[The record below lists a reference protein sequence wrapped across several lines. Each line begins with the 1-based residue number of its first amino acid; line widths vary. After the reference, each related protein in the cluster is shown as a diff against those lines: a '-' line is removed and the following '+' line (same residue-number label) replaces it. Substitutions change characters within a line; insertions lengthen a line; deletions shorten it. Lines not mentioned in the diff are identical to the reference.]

1 MACLIFLLSDSSKS
15 ILTNPLLSG
24 LSETQITEIFSSV
37 GRVVCFRIVFDRD
50 TGRSKGYGFAEYI
63 DAETA
68 ASAVRNLDN
77 YEIMG
82 RKLRVDY
89 SSQGYVGKELGFSKE
104 GLFPQLVYGKDDH
117 LPKNDLNYSSERA
130 AAIAFSDGGY
140 LNVVNGSES
149 GHSSHS
155 SHITRY
161 DIPTQGTPK
170 GMTAMNTYPNHTNP
184 NSVNSNHADP
194 NPVNTTNINETSSL
208 LPNLPL
214 GTDNHPGLTSPD
226 SISKTLSVV
235 PVSQLLRI
243 LIQMKDLAVSDP
255 ARATELLRQ
264 APQLSYAIFQAFIM
278 MNLVEPTVLA
288 QLLDPNNTASM
299 YNQTQIS
306 MSAHL
311 LQHQSASVN
320 MGAHSQKIPHQTAPI
335 PTRPPPAVQTQQL
348 PSFYGYPTARGT
360 HAHPVPYGGHSGQ
373 ELFPNQPVHQQ
384 QQQTRMQAAIEPDKA
399 VLLQRVMVLS
409 PEEIGRLPAEQ
420 QQQVLLLKHRL
431 MTGGMGAANL
441 QTGY

>member
-1 MACLIFLLSDSSKS
+1 M
-15 ILTNPLLSG
+15 
-24 LSETQITEIFSSV
+24 
-37 GRVVCFRIVFDRD
+37 FDRD

-89 SSQGYVGKELGFSKE
+89 SSQGYVGKELGVSKE

-117 LPKNDLNYSSERA
+117 LPKNDLSYSGERA
-130 AAIAFSDGGY
+130 AVIAFGEGGY

-161 DIPTQGTPK
+161 DIPAQGTGPLKGVLK
-170 GMTAMNTYPNHTNP
+170 GMIPPNPYPNHTGPHHINQ
-184 NSVNSNHADP
+184 NHINP
-194 NPVNTTNINETSSL
+194 NPVNSSHANSNPGNATNPNETSSL
-208 LPNLPL
+208 LPNLPT

-226 SISKTLSVV
+226 SISKTLAVV

-243 LIQMKDLAVSDP
+243 LIQMKDLAVANP

-264 APQLSYAIFQAFIM
+264 APQLSYAIFQALIM

-311 LQHQSASVN
+311 SQHQPASVII
-320 MGAHSQKIPHQTAPI
+320 GAHPQKIPHQTAPI
-335 PTRPPPAVQTQQL
+335 PTHSPPVTVQTQQL
-348 PSFYGYPTARGT
+348 PPFYGYPAAQSVHTNSL
-360 HAHPVPYGGHSGQ
+360 PYGGHGGQ
-373 ELFPNQPVHQQ
+373 EMFPTQSVHHHQQ
-384 QQQTRMQAAIEPDKA
+384 QQQTRMQTVIEPDKA

-431 MTGGMGAANL
+431 MTEGIGAASL

>member
-1 MACLIFLLSDSSKS
+1 M
-15 ILTNPLLSG
+15 
-24 LSETQITEIFSSV
+24 
-37 GRVVCFRIVFDRD
+37 FDRE

-104 GLFPQLVYGKDDH
+104 GLFPQLTYGKDGH
-117 LPKNDLNYSSERA
+117 PPKPDLNYNDERA
-130 AAIAFSDGGY
+130 TTVAFVDGGY

-149 GHSSHS
+149 GHNG
-155 SHITRY
+155 HITRY
-161 DIPTQGTPK
+161 DISTQGAGPAQGVLK
-170 GMTAMNTYPNHTNP
+170 GMNPYPNHTNP
-184 NSVNSNHADP
+184 NPGNPNLVNPSHANSNPA
-194 NPVNTTNINETSSL
+194 NATNSNETSSL
-208 LPNLPL
+208 LPSLPP

-226 SISKTLSVV
+226 SISKTLAVV

-243 LIQMKDLAVSDP
+243 LIQMKELVVVDP
-255 ARATELLRQ
+255 TKATELLRQ
-264 APQLSYAIFQAFIM
+264 APQLSYALFQSLIM
-278 MNLVEPTVLA
+278 MNLVEPSVLA

-306 MSAHL
+306 MSAHFPQNI
-311 LQHQSASVN
+311 QHQPASIN
-320 MGAHSQKIPHQTAPI
+320 PTTIGAHSQNILHQTAPS
-335 PTRPPPAVQTQQL
+335 PTHTSPSAVQTQQL
-348 PSFYGYPTARGT
+348 PPFYSYPAPALSRSV
-360 HAHPVPYGGHSGQ
+360 HVHPSPYGGNGVQ
-373 ELFPNQPVHQQ
+373 EMFPTQPVHQQ
-384 QQQTRMQAAIEPDKA
+384 QQQTRVQAAIEQDKTA
-399 VLLQRVMVLS
+399 LLQRVMVLS

-420 QQQVLLLKHRL
+420 QQQILLLKHRL
-431 MTGGMGAANL
+431 MTEGIGAASL

>member
-1 MACLIFLLSDSSKS
+1 
-15 ILTNPLLSG
+15 
-24 LSETQITEIFSSV
+24 
-37 GRVVCFRIVFDRD
+37 
-50 TGRSKGYGFAEYI
+50 
-63 DAETA
+63 
-68 ASAVRNLDN
+68 
-77 YEIMG
+77 MG

-117 LPKNDLNYSSERA
+117 LLKTDLSYSSERA
-130 AAIAFSDGGY
+130 AAIPFGDGGY

-149 GHSSHS
+149 GHSNHS

-161 DIPTQGTPK
+161 DIPTQGAGPK
-170 GMTAMNTYPNHTNP
+170 GMTTMNTYPNHTGLNHTGLNHTNP
-184 NSVNSNHADP
+184 NSVNSNHANP
-194 NPVNTTNINETSSL
+194 NPANTTNINETSSL
-208 LPNLPL
+208 LPNLPP
-214 GTDNHPGLTSPD
+214 GTDNHPGLTSSD
-226 SISKTLSVV
+226 SISNTLSIV
-235 PVSQLLRI
+235 PVPQLLRI
-243 LIQMKDLAVSDP
+243 LIQMKDLALADP
-255 ARATELLRQ
+255 ARAIELLRQ

-311 LQHQSASVN
+311 PQHQSASVN

-335 PTRPPPAVQTQQL
+335 PTRAPSAVQTQQL
-348 PSFYGYPTARGT
+348 PSFYSYPAARSA
-360 HAHPVPYGGHSGQ
+360 HAHSVPYGGHSGQ
-373 ELFPNQPVHQQ
+373 EIFPNQPVHQQ
-384 QQQTRMQAAIEPDKA
+384 QQQTQMQVEIEPDKA

-431 MTGGMGAANL
+431 MTGGMGAASSDRILSHNMF
-441 QTGY
+441 